1 MAGDGLPILAAL
13 VQTMIAS
20 GTPLILIGIG
30 VLVVEQAGVLN
41 LGVEGMAA
49 VGALVAYAVLAGS
62 GSETLGL
69 LAAGIAGG
77 GVALIFALVTQFWR
91 GNQTV
96 AGLGVSVACLGLTS
110 WLGRDYESMIL
121 TLSPGSRFGWS
132 LLGQPLLV
140 YLAVLMLFATSWGL
154 RNHPWGWMVQACGE
168 SPQAAYGFGHRPTV
182 ICSSAILFG
191 GVTAGLGGGY
201 VSLYVLG
208 QWQSNPL
215 LGSGWIALALA
226 GLAGLRPLRLL
237 LAAYGFGAVS
247 GLSLT
252 LQASGAGLGIG
263 LSRQFMNALPYCAVI
278 LALVVWS
285 RRHQGPSG

>member
-1 MAGDGLPILAAL
+1 MTGDGLPILAAL

-49 VGALVAYAVLAGS
+49 VGALVAFAVFAGV
-62 GSETLGL
+62 GNVTLGL

-77 GVALIFALVTQFWR
+77 GVALIFALVTQYWR

-96 AGLGVSVACLGLTS
+96 AGLGVTLGCLGLTS
-110 WLGRDYESMIL
+110 WLGRDYDSVIL
-121 TLSPGSRFGWS
+121 TPSPGSPFGGS
-132 LLGQPLLV
+132 LLGQPPLV
-140 YLAVLMLFATSWGL
+140 YLAVLMLFATGWGL
-154 RNHPWGWMVQACGE
+154 RNHLWGWMVRACGE
-168 SPQAAYGFGHRPTV
+168 SPQSVNGFGLRPSV
-182 ICSSAILFG
+182 IRSAAILYG

-215 LGSGWIALALA
+215 MGRGWIALALA

-252 LQASGAGLGIG
+252 LQASGTGLGFG
-263 LSRQFMNALPYCAVI
+263 LSPHFMNALPYCA
-278 LALVVWS
+278 
-285 RRHQGPSG
+285 